1 MKILVVEDEKKVRDF
16 IRQALEQAGM
26 VVDTAGHRAD
36 LLSLLCTSSYNVIV
50 LDRLLEGWDS
60 LEILDEIRTRQPQ
73 SKTLLL
79 SALSD
84 VEEKVKGLSLG
95 ADDYLG
101 KPFHVSELI
110 ARIHVLNRR
119 GTEKRCTSKATQ
131 LIYQDLKIDLE
142 KQKIFRGERKISL
155 TKKEFQI
162 LVLLAR
168 NPVMV
173 FSKSKILDQVWDLN
187 HFPES

>member
-1 MKILVVEDEKKVRDF
+1 MR
-16 IRQALEQAGM
+16 
-26 VVDTAGHRAD
+26 
-36 LLSLLCTSSYNVIV
+36 
-50 LDRLLEGWDS
+50 
-60 LEILDEIRTRQPQ
+60 
-73 SKTLLL
+73 
-79 SALSD
+79 
-84 VEEKVKGLSLG
+84 LG

-110 ARIHVLNRR
+110 ARIHVLDRR
-119 GTEKRCTSKATQ
+119 GTEKRGASKATQ

-142 KQKIFRGERKISL
+142 TQKIFRGEKKISL

-168 NPVMV
+168 NPGMV

-187 HFPES
+187 HFPESNIIEVTIANLRAKLDKGFERPLIQSQRGMGYWLGEP